1 MPGRGKKKPAGGG
14 RPKRRTTGARKRPP
28 TVGRAPNS
36 ARNSTRQSTRP
47 RRKAKRKT
55 AGLWRRIFGRTVY
68 WGMVAGLWLGL
79 IGGAG
84 LLLLASD
91 LPDTSA
97 LWEVERQPSITYVD
111 IKGRQIAVRGAAYA
125 PPIHVDELP
134 ASLVD
139 AVLSIEDRRF
149 YYHFGVD
156 PIGLG
161 RAVITNFR
169 KGGVVQGG
177 STLTQQ
183 LAKNLFLTN
192 ERTYKRK
199 AQEVLLAFWLESRFT
214 KKEILS
220 LYLNRVYFGR
230 GAWGVEA
237 AAQRY
242 FAKPATAL
250 SLGESAMIAGLL
262 KAPNRYS
269 PTADL
274 ARAERRATVVLDVMV
289 KARKI
294 TKDQRDAAFAQPVHV
309 RRSQASPAA
318 SYFVDWLAPKVRE
331 LTGDVDADLLI
342 ETTLDLDNQRAAER
356 AVIAALDEKAQ
367 QRGAT
372 QGALVALD
380 SDGAVRAM
388 AGGLS
393 YARSQFNRATQARRQ
408 PGSAFK
414 PFVYLA
420 AIEAGLSPW
429 TVRTDAPVQ
438 IGDWQPKNYS
448 GKYSGD
454 IALITALSKSINT
467 VAVTVANE
475 VGRDRIAEAAHRL
488 GFQSD
493 INQTRSMPLGSNGAS
508 LIELTS
514 AYAPFANGG
523 TLARP
528 FGLRRISTREGDV
541 LWEHPKT
548 PPKQV
553 LDARTYALMNVM
565 LERVM
570 SEGTGRRARLND
582 RPSAGKTGTTNDF
595 RDAWFAGYSSGHTA
609 GVWVGDDKNR
619 AMQKITGG
627 TLPAQIWHA
636 YMVEALRDVPAVKPQ
651 GPNVAPGVSI
661 AFTRLVPVQNLA
673 EAHPPTDDPLG
684 DLLGTLE
691 E

>member
-1 MPGRGKKKPAGGG
+1 MPGRGTKKPSTTA
-14 RPKRRTTGARKRPP
+14 RPRRRSTTVRKRPP
-28 TVGRAPNS
+28 TIGRPARPNTAS
-36 ARNSTRQSTRP
+36 R
-47 RRKAKRKT
+47 RRKRKP
-55 AGLWRRIFGRTVY
+55 APGKWRRAFGQMFY
-68 WGMVAGLWLGL
+68 WGMVASLWIGL

-84 LLLLASD
+84 LLLLASN
-91 LPDTSA
+91 LPDTSS

-125 PPIHVDELP
+125 PPVHVDELP
-134 ASLVD
+134 PHLVD
-139 AVLSIEDRRF
+139 AVLAIEDRRF
-149 YYHFGVD
+149 YHHFGVD
-156 PIGLG
+156 PIGLA
-161 RAVITNFR
+161 RAMFTNLR
-169 KGGVVQGG
+169 RGGVVQGG

-192 ERTYKRK
+192 DRTYKRK
-199 AQEVLLAFWLESRFT
+199 AQEVLLAFWLESRFS

-242 FAKPATAL
+242 FGKPATEL
-250 SLGESAMIAGLL
+250 NLGESAMIAGLL

-289 KARKI
+289 KSKKI
-294 TKDQRDAAFAQPVHV
+294 TAAEREAAFAQPVHV

-331 LTGDVDADLLI
+331 LSGDVDADLLI
-342 ETTLDLDNQRAAER
+342 ETTLDLDDQRAAER
-356 AVIAALDEKAQ
+356 AILTALDAKANA
-367 QRGAT
+367 RGAT
-372 QGALVALD
+372 QGAMVALNA
-380 SDGAVRAM
+380 DGAVRAM
-388 AGGLS
+388 AGGVS

-429 TVRTDAPVQ
+429 TVREDAPVR
-438 IGDWQPKNYS
+438 IGDWQPQNYS
-448 GKYSGD
+448 GKYAGD
-454 IALITALSKSINT
+454 MALITALAKSVNT
-467 VAVTVANE
+467 VAVRLANE

-488 GFQSD
+488 GFTSS
-493 INQTRSMPLGSNGAS
+493 IGLTRSMPLGSNETS

-523 TLARP
+523 VLARP
-528 FGLRRISTREGDV
+528 YGLVRISTREGDV
-541 LWEHPKT
+541 LWTHKA
-548 PPKQV
+548 PPRKVV
-553 LDARTYALMNVM
+553 LDPRTYALMNVM

-570 SEGTGRRARLND
+570 SDGTGRRARLTD

-595 RDAWFAGYSSGHTA
+595 RDAWFAGYASGHIA

-619 AMQKITGG
+619 AMKKITGG
-627 TLPAQIWHA
+627 SLPAQIWHA
-636 YMVEALRDVPAVKPQ
+636 YMVQALKDVPPSTPAAVP
-651 GPNVAPGVSI
+651 PAPGVAI
-661 AFTRLVPVQNLA
+661 AALPPSPQSQTRA
-673 EAHPPTDDPLG
+673 EASPRSEDPLG
-684 DLLGTLE
+684 DLLGSLGE
-691 E
+691 

>member
-1 MPGRGKKKPAGGG
+1 MSGPGRKKPSARPATKARRTVSKRGPSIGRRASYASPARRSPAKRRKKKNVHG
-14 RPKRRTTGARKRPP
+14 TWRK
-28 TVGRAPNS
+28 
-36 ARNSTRQSTRP
+36 
-47 RRKAKRKT
+47 
-55 AGLWRRIFGRTVY
+55 IFGRMFY
-68 WGMVAGLWLGL
+68 WGMVASLWMGLL
-79 IGGAG
+79 GGAG
-84 LLLLASD
+84 LLMLASD
-91 LPDTSA
+91 LPDTST

-125 PPIHVDELP
+125 PPVHVDELP
-134 ASLVD
+134 PHLVD

-156 PIGLG
+156 PIGLA
-161 RAVITNFR
+161 RAMFTNLR
-169 KGGVVQGG
+169 RGGVVQGG

-183 LAKNLFLTN
+183 LAKNLFLSN

-237 AAQRY
+237 ASQRY
-242 FAKPATAL
+242 FGKPANAL
-250 SLGESAMIAGLL
+250 NLGEAAMIAGLL

-289 KARKI
+289 KAGKI
-294 TKDQRDAAFAQPVHV
+294 SKAEREAAFARPVHV
-309 RRSQASPAA
+309 RRSQSSPAA
-318 SYFVDWLAPKVRE
+318 SYFVDWLAPQVRR
-331 LTGDVDADLLI
+331 LSGDVDADLLI
-342 ETTLDLDNQRAAER
+342 ETTLDLDDQRAAER
-356 AVIAALDEKAQ
+356 AVLSVLDKAAQA
-367 QRGAT
+367 RGAR

-380 SDGAVRAM
+380 SGGEVRAM

-429 TVRTDAPVQ
+429 TVREDGPVR
-438 IGDWQPKNYS
+438 IGDWQPQNYS
-448 GKYSGD
+448 GKYKGD
-454 IALITALSKSINT
+454 MALITALAKSINT
-467 VAVTVANE
+467 VAVKIANE
-475 VGRDRIAEAAHRL
+475 VGRGRIAEAAHRM
-488 GFQSD
+488 GFTSD
-493 INQTRSMPLGSNGAS
+493 IGLTRSMPLGSNETT

-514 AYAPFANGG
+514 AYVPFANGG
-523 TLARP
+523 IQTRP

-541 LWEHPKT
+541 LWQHQDTQQKP
-548 PPKQV
+548 V
-553 LDARTYALMNVM
+553 LSPRSYALMNLM

-570 SEGTGRRARLND
+570 QEGTGRRAALKD

-595 RDAWFAGYSSGHTA
+595 RDAWFVGYSSGHVA

-619 AMQKITGG
+619 AMKKVTGG
-627 TLPAQIWHA
+627 TLPAQIWRT
-636 YMVEALRDVPAVKPQ
+636 YMREAVKNIPA
-651 GPNVAPGVSI
+651 GKPTSPEVVI
-661 AFTRLVPVQNLA
+661 AFTQPVKTQNLA
-673 EAHPPTDDPLG
+673 TAKARTEDPLG
-684 DLLGTLE
+684 DLLGSLDHKD
-691 E
+691 

>member
-1 MPGRGKKKPAGGG
+1 MPGRGTKKPSTTARPG
-14 RPKRRTTGARKRPP
+14 RRCTTVRKRPP
-28 TVGRAPNS
+28 TIGRP
-36 ARNSTRQSTRP
+36 ARQNTGQNKGTAR
-47 RRKAKRKT
+47 RRKRKP
-55 AGLWRRIFGRTVY
+55 APGKWRRAFGQMFY
-68 WGMVAGLWLGL
+68 WGMVASLWIGL

-84 LLLLASD
+84 LLLLASN
-91 LPDTSA
+91 LPDTST

-125 PPIHVDELP
+125 PPVHVDELP
-134 ASLVD
+134 PHLVD
-139 AVLSIEDRRF
+139 AVLAIEDRRF
-149 YYHFGVD
+149 YHHFGVD
-156 PIGLG
+156 PIGLA
-161 RAVITNFR
+161 RAMITNLR
-169 KGGVVQGG
+169 RGGVVQGG

-199 AQEVLLAFWLESRFT
+199 AQEVLLAFWLESRFS

-237 AAQRY
+237 ASQRY
-242 FAKPATAL
+242 FGKPATAL
-250 SLGESAMIAGLL
+250 NLGESAMIAGLL

-289 KARKI
+289 KSKKI
-294 TKDQRDAAFAQPVHV
+294 TPQERQQAFARPVHV

-331 LTGDVDADLLI
+331 LSGDVDADLLI
-342 ETTLDLDNQRAAER
+342 ETTLDLDDQRAAES
-356 AVIAALDEKAQ
+356 AIITALDAKAKA
-367 QRGAT
+367 RGAT
-372 QGALVALD
+372 QGAMVALD

-388 AGGLS
+388 AGGVS

-429 TVRTDAPVQ
+429 TVREDAPVR
-438 IGDWQPKNYS
+438 IGDWQPQNYS
-448 GKYSGD
+448 GKYAGD
-454 IALITALSKSINT
+454 MALITALSKSVNT
-467 VAVTVANE
+467 VAVRVANE

-488 GFQSD
+488 GFTSS
-493 INQTRSMPLGSNGAS
+493 IGLTRSMPLGSNETS

-523 TLARP
+523 VLARP
-528 FGLRRISTREGDV
+528 FGLVRISTREGDV
-541 LWEHPKT
+541 LWTHKT
-548 PPKQV
+548 PPRKVV
-553 LDARTYALMNVM
+553 LDPRPYTLMNVM

-570 SEGTGRRARLND
+570 SDGTGRRARLAD
-582 RPSAGKTGTTNDF
+582 RASAGKTGTTNDF
-595 RDAWFAGYSSGHTA
+595 RDAWFVGYASGRTT

-619 AMQKITGG
+619 AMKKITGG
-627 TLPAQIWHA
+627 SLPAQIWHA
-636 YMVEALRDVPAVKPQ
+636 YMVAALKGVPVKTPST
-651 GPNVAPGVSI
+651 PGVAI
-661 AFTRLVPVQNLA
+661 AAL
-673 EAHPPTDDPLG
+673 PPAAPQTQASAAAQPRPADPLG
-684 DLLGTLE
+684 DLLGTLGD
-691 E
+691 

>member
-1 MPGRGKKKPAGGG
+1 MAAGGKKKTISAS
-14 RPKRRTTGARKRPP
+14 RTKRRKPSARKRSPAARRTRAGARKPAGN
-28 TVGRAPNS
+28 VW
-36 ARNSTRQSTRP
+36 
-47 RRKAKRKT
+47 KRF
-55 AGLWRRIFGRTVY
+55 FGRMVY
-68 WGMVAGLWLGL
+68 WGLVASLWVGLV
-79 IGGAG
+79 GGGG

-91 LPDTSA
+91 LPDTSS

-125 PPIHVDELP
+125 PPVHVDELP
-134 ASLVD
+134 PYLVD

-149 YYHFGVD
+149 YHHFGVD
-156 PIGLG
+156 PIGLM
-161 RAVITNFR
+161 RAMVTNVR
-169 KGGVVQGG
+169 RGGVVQGG

-192 ERTYKRK
+192 DRTYKRK

-237 AAQRY
+237 ASQRY

-250 SLGESAMIAGLL
+250 NLGEAAMIAGLL

-289 KARKI
+289 KAKKI
-294 TKDQRDAAFAQPVHV
+294 SPAEREAAFATPVHV

-331 LTGDVDADLLI
+331 LSGDVDADLLI
-342 ETTLDLDNQRAAER
+342 ETTLDLDNQRAAEA
-356 AVIAALDEKAQ
+356 AVLSVLDEKARK
-367 QRGAT
+367 RGAR
-372 QGALVALD
+372 QGALVALNG
-380 SDGAVRAM
+380 DGAVRAM
-388 AGGLS
+388 AGGVS
-393 YARSQFNRATQARRQ
+393 YAKSQFNRATQARRQ

-429 TVRTDAPVQ
+429 TMREDAPIR
-438 IGDWQPKNYS
+438 IGDWQPQNYS

-454 IALITALSKSINT
+454 MPLITALAKSINT
-467 VAVTVANE
+467 VAVRVANE
-475 VGRDRIAEAAHRL
+475 VGRDQIASAAHRM
-488 GFQSD
+488 GFVSN
-493 INQTRSMPLGSNGAS
+493 INLTRSMPLGSNETS
-508 LIELTS
+508 LLELTS

-528 FGLRRISTREGDV
+528 FGLLRISTREGDV
-541 LWEHPKT
+541 LWQHPAR
-548 PPKQV
+548 V
-553 LDARTYALMNVM
+553 SERVMDARTYGLMNVM

-570 SEGTGRRARLND
+570 FAGTGRRARLTD
-582 RPSAGKTGTTNDF
+582 RASAGKTGTTNDF
-595 RDAWFAGYSSGHTA
+595 RDAWFAGYASNHIA

-619 AMQKITGG
+619 AMNKITGG

-636 YMVEALRDVPAVKPQ
+636 YMVEALKNVPPAKPLPS
-651 GPNVAPGVSI
+651 PNTPTVPGVMI
-661 AFTRLVPVQNLA
+661 AAQPKGAQRETLA
-673 EAHPPTDDPLG
+673 EAKPQDDDPLG
-684 DLLGTLE
+684 ALLGTLE
-691 E
+691 D

>member
-1 MPGRGKKKPAGGG
+1 MPGRGTKKPSTTA
-14 RPKRRTTGARKRPP
+14 RPRRRGTTARKRPP
-28 TVGRAPNS
+28 TIGRPARPNTGN
-36 ARNSTRQSTRP
+36 RR
-47 RRKAKRKT
+47 RRKRKPA
-55 AGLWRRIFGRTVY
+55 AGKWRRAFGQMFY
-68 WGMVAGLWLGL
+68 WGMVASLWIGL
-79 IGGAG
+79 ISGAG
-84 LLLLASD
+84 LLLLASN
-91 LPDTSA
+91 LPDTSS

-125 PPIHVDELP
+125 PPVHVDELP
-134 ASLVD
+134 PHLVD
-139 AVLSIEDRRF
+139 AVLAIEDRRF
-149 YYHFGVD
+149 YHHFGVD
-156 PIGLG
+156 PIGLA
-161 RAVITNFR
+161 RAMFTNVR
-169 KGGVVQGG
+169 RGGVVQGG

-192 ERTYKRK
+192 DRTYKRK
-199 AQEVLLAFWLESRFT
+199 AQEVLLAFWLESRFS

-242 FAKPATAL
+242 FGKPATEL
-250 SLGESAMIAGLL
+250 NLGESAMIAGLL

-289 KARKI
+289 KSKKI
-294 TKDQRDAAFAQPVHV
+294 TAAEREAAFAQPVHV

-331 LTGDVDADLLI
+331 LSGDVDADLLI
-342 ETTLDLDNQRAAER
+342 ETTLDLDDQRAAER
-356 AVIAALDEKAQ
+356 AILTALDAKAKA
-367 QRGAT
+367 RGAT
-372 QGALVALD
+372 QGAMVALNA
-380 SDGAVRAM
+380 DGAVRAM
-388 AGGLS
+388 AGGVS

-429 TVRTDAPVQ
+429 TVREDAPVR
-438 IGDWQPKNYS
+438 IGDWQPQNYS
-448 GKYSGD
+448 GKYAGD
-454 IALITALSKSINT
+454 MALITALAKSVNT
-467 VAVTVANE
+467 VAVRVANE

-488 GFQSD
+488 GFTSP
-493 INQTRSMPLGSNGAS
+493 IGLTRSMPLGSNETS

-523 TLARP
+523 VLARP
-528 FGLRRISTREGDV
+528 YGLVRISTREGDV
-541 LWEHPKT
+541 LWTHKT
-548 PPKQV
+548 PPRKVV
-553 LDARTYALMNVM
+553 LDPRTYALMNVM

-570 SEGTGRRARLND
+570 SDGTGRRARLTD

-595 RDAWFAGYSSGHTA
+595 RDAWFAGYASGHIA

-619 AMQKITGG
+619 AMKKITGG
-627 TLPAQIWHA
+627 SLPAQIWHA
-636 YMVEALRDVPAVKPQ
+636 YMVQALKDVPPSAPAAVP
-651 GPNVAPGVSI
+651 PTPGVAI
-661 AFTRLVPVQNLA
+661 ATRSPSPQSQARV
-673 EAHPPTDDPLG
+673 EASPRSDDPLG
-684 DLLGTLE
+684 DLLGSLGE
-691 E
+691 

>member
-1 MPGRGKKKPAGGG
+1 M
-14 RPKRRTTGARKRPP
+14 
-28 TVGRAPNS
+28 
-36 ARNSTRQSTRP
+36 
-47 RRKAKRKT
+47 
-55 AGLWRRIFGRTVY
+55 IY
-68 WGMVAGLWLGL
+68 WGMVTGLWLGL

-91 LPDTSA
+91 LPDTSS

-111 IKGRQIAVRGAAYA
+111 INGNQIAVRGAAYA
-125 PPIHVDELP
+125 PPVHVDELP
-134 ASLVD
+134 PHLID
-139 AVLSIEDRRF
+139 AVLSIEDKRF

-156 PIGLG
+156 PIGLT
-161 RAVITNFR
+161 RAIVANFR

-199 AQEVLLAFWLESRFT
+199 AKEVLLAFWLESRFS

-237 AAQRY
+237 ASQRY
-242 FAKPATAL
+242 FAKPATDL
-250 SLGESAMIAGLL
+250 SLGEAAMIAGLL

-289 KARKI
+289 KTKKI
-294 TKDQRDAAFAQPVHV
+294 SVAMREDAFARPVHV

-318 SYFVDWLAPKVRE
+318 LYFVDWLAPQVRE

-356 AVIAALDEKAQ
+356 AVLNVLDHKARE
-367 QRGAT
+367 RGAN

-388 AGGLS
+388 AGGVS
-393 YARSQFNRATQARRQ
+393 YARSQFNRAVQARRQ

-429 TVRTDAPVQ
+429 TIREDAPVR
-438 IGDWQPKNYS
+438 IGDWQPQNYS
-448 GKYSGD
+448 GKYAGD
-454 IALITALSKSINT
+454 MSFVTALAKSINT
-467 VAVTVANE
+467 VAVIVANE
-475 VGRDRIAEAAHRL
+475 VGRDRIAGAAHRL
-488 GFQSD
+488 GFESH
-493 INQTRSMPLGSNGAS
+493 IGLTRSMPLGSNETS

-528 FGLRRISTREGDV
+528 FGLTRISTRQGDI
-541 LWEHPKT
+541 LWEREAPVR
-548 PPKQV
+548 KQV
-553 LDARTYALMNVM
+553 LTARAYALMNVM
-565 LERVM
+565 LQRVM
-570 SEGTGRRARLND
+570 SDGTGRRARLSD

-595 RDAWFAGYSSGHTA
+595 RDAWFAGYASGHIA

-627 TLPAQIWHA
+627 TLPAQIWHN
-636 YMVEALRDVPAVKPQ
+636 YMAEVLR
-651 GPNVAPGVSI
+651 G
-661 AFTRLVPVQNLA
+661 VPVMEPVTPNPAIAMLALAPKPPTRA
-673 EAHPPTDDPLG
+673 EANPQPGDPLG